1 MFKYKKRYLSA
12 DHLKQLSREIDPDEI
27 FLDSKNLPGFNKD
40 QFEGRIEKPIGM
52 SAIFGVAL
60 VFLLIELMFFAKV
73 VNLQVVNGK
82 DFLLKSENNR
92 LDHTP
97 IFAMRGVVY
106 DRTGAPLIWNS
117 SDESLQNAGVE
128 NESESPVASKRLTR
142 HDSAESKVES
152 EEGAQTITKKLSFPR
167 RSYTT
172 APGFGHVLG
181 HVSYPKRDSKGN
193 FYQESFI
200 GKDGIEE
207 YYNSLL
213 SGKNGTGL
221 VEVNAL
227 GKVQS
232 GNIIEE
238 PQNGQA
244 LTLGI
249 DARVQ
254 EKLHTTIRDLAV
266 DRGYIAGAGVIM
278 DIESGELLAITSYPE
293 YESSILSEGSDK
305 KSIQRYMLDKRAVFL
320 DRAISGVYTPGSILK
335 PIMAIAALNE
345 GVITP
350 EKQILSTGSIS
361 IQNPYYPKLK
371 SVFNDWRAHGW
382 TDMRRAI
389 AVSSDVY
396 FYTIGGGFEGQK
408 GIGIANIEKYS
419 RMFGLGGTTGI
430 DLTDE
435 KKGTIPSPE
444 WKAKLFNGEPWR
456 LGNTY
461 HTVIG
466 QYGFQVTPVQT
477 VRAIAAIA
485 NGGTLVTPHLVR
497 EPVKEF
503 PKLIIP
509 IPTEYFAVA
518 REGMRMAVL
527 DGTVAGL
534 NVPYVTVAGKTGTA
548 EIDAGKKYVNLWVV
562 GFFPYE
568 KPRYVFAVV
577 MERGPYNNTR
587 GGVFVMRQ
595 MFDWM
600 HTNTPEYL
608 KNN

>member
-1 MFKYKKRYLSA
+1 MFKYKKRSLSA
-12 DHLKQLSREIDPDEI
+12 EHLKQLSREIDPDEI
-27 FLDSKNLPGFNKD
+27 FLDAKNLPGFDKD
-40 QFEGRIEKPIGM
+40 QFEGRIEKPIGV
-52 SAIFGVAL
+52 SAIFGVAI

-82 DFLLKSENNR
+82 DFLRKSENNR

-106 DRTGAPLIWNS
+106 DRTGVSLIWNS
-117 SDESLQNAGVE
+117 FDESLQNAY
-128 NESESPVASKRLTR
+128 VAEQAPLPTARARSVNPSLTGQ
-142 HDSAESKVES
+142 ATTTE
-152 EEGAQTITKKLSFPR
+152 KLSFPS

-172 APGFGHVLG
+172 SPGFGHILG
-181 HVSYPKRDSKGN
+181 YISYPKRDSKGN

-200 GKDGIEE
+200 GMDGIEE
-207 YYNSLL
+207 YYNTIL
-213 SGKNGTGL
+213 SGKNGTEL

-232 GNIIEE
+232 GNMIEE
-238 PQNGQA
+238 SQNGQA

-266 DRGYIAGAGVIM
+266 DRGYMAGAGAIM
-278 DIESGELLAITSYPE
+278 DIETGELLAITSYPE
-293 YESSILSEGSDK
+293 YDSSILSEGSNK
-305 KSIQRYMLDKRAVFL
+305 KSIQGYMLDKRAVFL
-320 DRAISGVYTPGSILK
+320 DRAVSGVYTPGSILK

-371 SVFNDWRAHGW
+371 SVFNDWKAHGW

-396 FYTIGGGFEGQK
+396 FYSVGGGFEGQK
-408 GIGIANIEKYS
+408 GIGIDNIEKYS

-430 DLTDE
+430 DLINE
-435 KKGTIPSPE
+435 KSGTIPSPE
-444 WKAKLFNGEPWR
+444 WKAKLFKGDQWR
-456 LGNTY
+456 LGDTYNTS
-461 HTVIG
+461 IG
-466 QYGFQVTPVQT
+466 QYGFQVTIVQT

-485 NGGTLVTPHLVR
+485 NGGTLVTPHLIR
-497 EPVKEF
+497 EPIQEF
-503 PKLIIP
+503 SKSIIP

-548 EIDAGKKYVNLWVV
+548 EIDSRKKYVNLWVV

-568 KPRYVFAVV
+568 KPRYAFAVV
-577 MERGPYNNTR
+577 MERGPYDNSR

-600 HTNTPEYL
+600 QTNTPEYL

>member
-1 MFKYKKRYLSA
+1 M
-12 DHLKQLSREIDPDEI
+12 EIDPDEI

-60 VFLLIELMFFAKV
+60 VFLFIELIFFAKV

-82 DFLLKSENNR
+82 DFLRKSENNR

-106 DRTGAPLIWNS
+106 DRTGVPLIWNS
-117 SDESLQNAGVE
+117 FDESLQNI
-128 NESESPVASKRLTR
+128 
-142 HDSAESKVES
+142 DIAEQ
-152 EEGAQTITKKLSFPR
+152 ATTTKNLLFAR

-172 APGFGHVLG
+172 SPGFGHILG
-181 HVSYPKRDSKGN
+181 YLSYPKRDSKGN

-200 GKDGIEE
+200 GKDGVEQ
-207 YYNSLL
+207 YYNTLL
-213 SGKNGTGL
+213 SGKNGTEL

-238 PQNGQA
+238 PQNGHA

-266 DRGYIAGAGVIM
+266 DRGYMAGAGAIM
-278 DIESGELLAITSYPE
+278 DIETGELLAITSYPE
-293 YESSILSEGSDK
+293 YGSSILSEGSDK
-305 KSIQRYMLDKRAVFL
+305 KSIQGYMLDKRAVFL
-320 DRAISGVYTPGSILK
+320 DRAVSGVYTPGSILK

-361 IQNPYYPKLK
+361 IQNPYNAKLK
-371 SVFNDWRAHGW
+371 SVFNDWKAHGW
-382 TDMRRAI
+382 TDMRHAI
-389 AVSSDVY
+389 AVSSGVY

-408 GIGIANIEKYS
+408 GIGITNIEKYS
-419 RMFGLGGTTGI
+419 RIFGLGSTTGI

-435 KKGTIPSPE
+435 KSGTVPSPK
-444 WKAKLFNGEPWR
+444 WKAKVFNGEPWR
-456 LGNTY
+456 LGDTYNT
-461 HTVIG
+461 VVG
-466 QYGFQVTPVQT
+466 QYGFQVTLVQA

-485 NGGTLVTPHLVR
+485 NGGKLVTPHVIR
-497 EPVKEF
+497 EPVQEF
-503 PKLIIP
+503 SKSIIP
-509 IPTEYFAVA
+509 IPAEYFEVA
-518 REGMRMAVL
+518 REGMRMAVVE
-527 DGTVAGL
+527 GTVVGL
-534 NVPYVTVAGKTGTA
+534 KVPYVAVAGKTGTA
-548 EIDAGKKYVNLWVV
+548 EIDSRKKYVNSWIV
-562 GFFPYE
+562 GFFPHE
-568 KPRYVFAVV
+568 KPRYAFAVV
-577 MERGPYNNTR
+577 MERGPYYNTT

-600 HTNTPEYL
+600 EWNTPEYL
-608 KNN
+608 R